1 MQHWG
6 RLLEAALEG
15 KIDDAKIIPLALGIK
30 R

>member
-15 KIDDAKIIPLALGIK
+15 KIDDAESVPLALGAM